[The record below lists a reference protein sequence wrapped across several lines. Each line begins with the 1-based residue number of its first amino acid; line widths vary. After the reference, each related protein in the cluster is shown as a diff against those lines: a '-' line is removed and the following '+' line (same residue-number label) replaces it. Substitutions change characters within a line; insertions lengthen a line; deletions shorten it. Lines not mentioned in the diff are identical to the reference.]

1 MDIKE
6 IRNMINFHPQHLE
19 LHQEMH
25 ARPYPRMSAPCI
37 ISHIAFFHDNKQVEQ
52 EYDCINELAKLF
64 HVNGITS
71 GTNSYF
77 QEFDQFNMR
86 WENHREFS
94 TITIIRPMSDPL
106 PINATALDMFPEGWL
121 EKFPGEVISASSLSI
136 SSRFDAHIIESHLG
150 KNPTIASDLIDN
162 RVTVWSSLH
171 LDKQGFTRFFI
182 CENAKNRD
190 GGGRK
195 QLGRIVLKILEVET
209 YRQMALLALPL
220 AKSIAPMAS
229 ELGQQCARILERMTK
244 INQPDDESKLLQEL
258 TGVAAK
264 VEELRASSS
273 YRFSATRAYA
283 ELVNSRIDELEQ
295 QRVEGKDMLGEFVQR
310 RFMPAIRTCKSVQ
323 LQLESLSKRLTRASD
338 LLRTRVEQTIA
349 EQNQKL
355 LESMNRRSHM
365 QLRLQQTVEGLSVA
379 AISYYLISLLKIF
392 LHGVNG
398 IWFHFNENLILT
410 VSAPIVL
417 VTIFIIV
424 RNMKKHYVD
433 SV

>member
-1 MDIKE
+1 
-6 IRNMINFHPQHLE
+6 MINFHPQHLE

-25 ARPYPRMSAPCI
+25 ARPYPRMSAPCV
-37 ISHIAFFHDNKQVEQ
+37 ISHIAFFHDEKELAS
-52 EYDCINELAKLF
+52 EYNCINELAKIY
-64 HVNGITS
+64 HVNGITT

-77 QEFDQFNMR
+77 QEFDHFNMR

-106 PINATALDMFPEGWL
+106 PNNASALDMFPEGWL
-121 EKFPGEVISASSLSI
+121 EKFPGEVISASNISI
-136 SSRFDAHIIESHLG
+136 SSEFDDRLIASYLG
-150 KNPTIASDLIDN
+150 KNPTIASHLIDN
-162 RVTVWSSLH
+162 RVTLWSSLH

-182 CENAKNRD
+182 CENTQYKEGA
-190 GGGRK
+190 GRK
-195 QLGRIVLKILEVET
+195 QLGRIVLKILEIET

-220 AKSIAPMAS
+220 AKSIAPKAA
-229 ELGQQCARILERMTK
+229 ELGQQCARILENMTK
-244 INQPDDESKLLQEL
+244 INQSDDESKLLQEL
-258 TGVAAK
+258 TKVAAE
-264 VEELRASSS
+264 VEKLRASSS
-273 YRFSATRAYA
+273 YRFSATSAYA

-338 LLRTRVEQTIA
+338 LLRTRVDQTIA

-392 LHGVNG
+392 LHGING
-398 IWFHFNENLILT
+398 IWFHFNENLVLT
-410 VSAPIVL
+410 ISAPIVL
-417 VTIFIIV
+417 LTIFIIV

-433 SV
+433 TV